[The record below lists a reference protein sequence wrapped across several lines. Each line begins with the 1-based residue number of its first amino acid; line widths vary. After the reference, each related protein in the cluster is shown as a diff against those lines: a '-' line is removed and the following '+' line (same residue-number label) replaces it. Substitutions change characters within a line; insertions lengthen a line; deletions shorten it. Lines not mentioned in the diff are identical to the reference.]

1 MVRVTTY
8 ARLDENNVVINIE
21 CADPEWVASQPDPLT
36 FVAYTDANPAYIGGT
51 FDSGYFYPPQPYPS
65 WSKDGVGGWNAPVS
79 MPDDGGRYQW
89 DEDAQEWVELL
100 D

>member
-1 MVRVTTY
+1 MSKNMAAVTDSGEV
-8 ARLDENNVVINIE
+8 LNIIICHDDE
-21 CADPEWVASQPDPLT
+21 PETPNLIT
-36 FVAYTDANPAYIGGT
+36 YTDLNPAYIGGT

-65 WSKDGVGGWNAPVS
+65 WVKDEGVWAAPVS

-89 DEDAQEWVELL
+89 DETNQEWVALS

>member
-1 MVRVTTY
+1 MAVVTDSGEV
-8 ARLDENNVVINIE
+8 LNIIICHDDE
-21 CADPEWVASQPDPLT
+21 PETPNLIT
-36 FVAYTDANPAYIGGT
+36 YTDANPAYIGGT

-65 WSKDGVGGWNAPVS
+65 WTKSEGVWVAPVS

-89 DEDAQEWVELL
+89 DEDEQDWVALS

>member
-1 MVRVTTY
+1 MSKNMAVVTDSGEV
-8 ARLDENNVVINIE
+8 LNIIICHDDE
-21 CADPEWVASQPDPLT
+21 PETPNLIT
-36 FVAYTDANPAYIGGT
+36 YTDNNPAYIGGT

-65 WSKDGVGGWNAPVS
+65 WVKDEGVWAAPLS

-89 DEDAQEWVELL
+89 DETNQKWVELS

>member
-1 MVRVTTY
+1 MSKNMAVVTDSGEV
-8 ARLDENNVVINIE
+8 LNIIICHDDE
-21 CADPEWVASQPDPLT
+21 PETPNLIT
-36 FVAYTDANPAYIGGT
+36 YTDANPAYIGGT

-65 WSKDGVGGWNAPVS
+65 WVKDEGVWAAPVS

-89 DEDAQEWVELL
+89 DETNQEWVELS

>member
-1 MVRVTTY
+1 MSKDVAVISDSGEVVAINVHMDDYELAPNELLVTGP
-8 ARLDENNVVINIE
+8 A
-21 CADPEWVASQPDPLT
+21 WV
-36 FVAYTDANPAYIGGT
+36 GGT

-65 WSKDGVGGWNAPVS
+65 WVKDEGVWAAPVS

-89 DEDAQEWVELL
+89 SEELGDWVALS

>member
-1 MVRVTTY
+1 MAAVSDSGEV
-8 ARLDENNVVINIE
+8 LNIIICHDDE
-21 CADPEWVASQPDPLT
+21 PETPNLIT
-36 FVAYTDANPAYIGGT
+36 YTDANPAYIGGT

-65 WSKDGVGGWNAPVS
+65 WVKDEGVWAAPLS

-89 DEDAQEWVELL
+89 DEELRDWVVLN